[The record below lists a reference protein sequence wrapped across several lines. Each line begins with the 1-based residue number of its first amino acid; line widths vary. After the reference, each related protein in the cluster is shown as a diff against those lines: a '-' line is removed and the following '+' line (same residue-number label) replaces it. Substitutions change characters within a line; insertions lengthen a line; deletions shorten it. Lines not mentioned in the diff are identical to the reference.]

1 MRMEKEDIVRSLLE
15 SKETDSENKLRN
27 NEFVD
32 EHVITSRNYNGKK
45 EMKIKIMEIS
55 DELPPSAW
63 KLGKR
68 VKIDKILVT
77 IKHIEEQKT
86 EESEF
91 DIKAIEKEIAKKR
104 HYSSTNRW
112 VPTEDIKNGY
122 ILKTRHTT
130 LVSDAMALDYIVF

>member
-1 MRMEKEDIVRSLLE
+1 MEKEDIVRSLLE

-32 EHVITSRNYNGKK
+32 EHVITSQNFNGKK

-55 DELPPSAW
+55 DELAPSAW

-68 VKIDKILVT
+68 VKINKILVT
-77 IKHIEEQKT
+77 IKHTEEQKT

-91 DIKAIEKEIAKKR
+91 DIKAIEEEIAKKR

-112 VPTEDIKNGY
+112 VPIDDIKNGY
-122 ILKTRHTT
+122 VLKSRHTT